1 MATLRLRRSIG
12 LMSVPVTRTATATR
26 AGDDLAKAGQ
36 NIRFFRAADGVRIAS
51 ASHGQ
56 GWRLVNVACWLSHL
70 QFDWE
75 SPVWRHLLEDLG
87 SFTTFIRYDERGSGL
102 SDWEIADYSL
112 DARVGDLECVIDQ
125 LGLDRVALLGMS
137 QGGPVA
143 IAYAVRHPERVSH
156 LVLLGTSDRGPLT
169 VKLPAAKIVEFET
182 LLNLI
187 RIGWARENPV
197 FRRVFTSLFIPAATD
212 EQVRW
217 FDDLQRMSTSTEN
230 AVRMWVER
238 AKVNVAPLLPQ
249 VRAPTL
255 VFHAINDQAIGFG
268 AGRRVARGI
277 PGARFVPLESD
288 NHILLRDEPAWGRFV
303 DEVRDFLAHD
313 AARIESGLD
322 LVRAGLSV
330 RELEVLRL
338 AAEGRTNLEIG
349 DALTLS
355 VRTVERHLSNAYDK
369 LGVSGKAARVA
380 AVARVVAHAGAA
392 PGTDTG

>member
-1 MATLRLRRSIG
+1 MATLRLGRSIG
-12 LMSVPVTRTATATR
+12 LMSVPITRTATARR

-36 NIRFFRAADGVRIAS
+36 QIRFVRAADGVRLAS
-51 ASHGQ
+51 AAHGQ

-169 VKLPAAKIVEFET
+169 VKLPADKIVEFET

-197 FRRVFTSLFIPAATD
+197 FRRVFTNLFIPDASE

-230 AVRMWVER
+230 AVRTWIER
-238 AKVNVAPLLPQ
+238 ARVDVSPLLPQ

-255 VFHAINDQAIGFG
+255 VFHALNDQAIPFA

-277 PGARFVPLESD
+277 PGARFVPLESR
-288 NHILLRDEPAWGRFV
+288 NHILLKDEPAWRSFV
-303 DEVRDFLAHD
+303 DELRDFLATD
-313 AARIESGLD
+313 AARLEAPFD
-322 LVRAGLSV
+322 LANARLSA

-338 AAEGRTNLEIG
+338 AAEGRTNSEIG
-349 DALTLS
+349 VALTLS

-369 LGVSGKAARVA
+369 LGVSGKAGRAA
-380 AVARVVAHAGAA
+380 AVAKVVASRGAA
-392 PGTDTG
+392 SG

>member
-1 MATLRLRRSIG
+1 M
-12 LMSVPVTRTATATR
+12 TATR
-26 AGDDLAKAGQ
+26 TPRDPAPPAQ
-36 NIRFFRAADGVRIAS
+36 EIRFLRAGDGVRLAY
-51 ASHGQ
+51 AVHGE
-56 GWRLVNVACWLSHL
+56 GPPLVNVACWLSHL

-87 SFTTFIRYDERGSGL
+87 SFTTLVRYDERGSGL
-102 SDWEIADYSL
+102 SDWQIADYSL
-112 DARVGDLECVIDQ
+112 DARVNDLESVVDQ
-125 LGLDRVALLGMS
+125 LGFGRVALLGMS

-143 IAYAVRHPERVSH
+143 IAYAARHPERVSH
-156 LVLLGTSDRGPLT
+156 LVLLGTQDRGPLT
-169 VKLPAAKIVEFET
+169 ARLSAERMVEFET

-187 RIGWARENPV
+187 RIGWARENPI
-197 FRRVFTSLFIPAATD
+197 FRRVFTNLFIPAATE

-255 VFHAINDQAIGFG
+255 VFHALNDQAIGFG

-349 DALTLS
+349 DALALS
-355 VRTVERHLSNAYDK
+355 VRTVERHFSNAYDK
-369 LGVSGKAARVA
+369 LGVSGKAARAA

>member
-1 MATLRLRRSIG
+1 
-12 LMSVPVTRTATATR
+12 
-26 AGDDLAKAGQ
+26 
-36 NIRFFRAADGVRIAS
+36 
-51 ASHGQ
+51 
-56 GWRLVNVACWLSHL
+56 VACWLSHL

-87 SFTTFIRYDERGSGL
+87 SFTTLVRYDERGSGL
-102 SDWEIADYSL
+102 SDWQIADYSL
-112 DARVGDLECVIDQ
+112 NARVNDLESVVDQ
-125 LGLDRVALLGMS
+125 LGFGRVALLGMS

-143 IAYAVRHPERVSH
+143 IAYAARHPERVSH
-156 LVLLGTSDRGPLT
+156 LVLLGTQDRGPLT
-169 VKLPAAKIVEFET
+169 ARLSAERMVEFET

-197 FRRVFTSLFIPAATD
+197 FRRVFTNLFIPAATE

-238 AKVNVAPLLPQ
+238 AKVNVAPLLSQ

-255 VFHAINDQAIGFG
+255 VFHALNDQAIAFG

-277 PGARFVPLESD
+277 PGARLVPLEGD
-288 NHILLRDEPAWGRFV
+288 NHILLRDELAWGRFV

-313 AARIESGLD
+313 AARIESGLE

-338 AAEGRTNLEIG
+338 AAEGRSNLEIG
-349 DALTLS
+349 DALALS
-355 VRTVERHLSNAYDK
+355 ARTVERHLSNAYDK
-369 LGVSGKAARVA
+369 LGVSGKAARAA
-380 AVARVVAHAGAA
+380 AVARVVASAGPA
-392 PGTDTG
+392 PGTDSGSRSSSL